1 MTIIHSNLIWENH
14 DGEKKLFIKSNN
26 EEKSTH
32 NNLMA
37 LNPYTSKLAA
47 ALFNGLEIFP
57 IQSNSRIILDDE
69 YSKIV
74 LEQICNIS
82 ANGKIHLL
90 EKQKDEKILYSKNVE
105 IIRTLNNSTDFL
117 KNNEMVDVLYLD
129 PKQNE
134 NILEKIVKYQ
144 SILKQNG
151 FLIFLY
157 NYEYYEE
164 QDTKK
169 NLQNILNKL
178 KETFVLIQEINLS
191 DFFKSSF
198 MVIMSKK

>member
-1 MTIIHSNLIWENH
+1 MADVAAGAATLKLVEWFKNPENR
-14 DGEKKLFIKSNN
+14 EKV
-26 EEKSTH
+26 
-32 NNLMA
+32 
-37 LNPYTSKLAA
+37 LA
-47 ALFNGLEIFP
+47 F
-57 IQSNSRIILDDE
+57 
-69 YSKIV
+69 
-74 LEQICNIS
+74 
-82 ANGKIHLL
+82 
-90 EKQKDEKILYSKNVE
+90 
-105 IIRTLNNSTDFL
+105 TDFL

-129 PKQNE
+129 PKQNK

>member
-1 MTIIHSNLIWENH
+1 
-14 DGEKKLFIKSNN
+14 
-26 EEKSTH
+26 
-32 NNLMA
+32 
-37 LNPYTSKLAA
+37 
-47 ALFNGLEIFP
+47 
-57 IQSNSRIILDDE
+57 
-69 YSKIV
+69 
-74 LEQICNIS
+74 
-82 ANGKIHLL
+82 
-90 EKQKDEKILYSKNVE
+90 
-105 IIRTLNNSTDFL
+105 
-117 KNNEMVDVLYLD
+117 MVDVLYLD
-129 PKQNE
+129 PKQNK